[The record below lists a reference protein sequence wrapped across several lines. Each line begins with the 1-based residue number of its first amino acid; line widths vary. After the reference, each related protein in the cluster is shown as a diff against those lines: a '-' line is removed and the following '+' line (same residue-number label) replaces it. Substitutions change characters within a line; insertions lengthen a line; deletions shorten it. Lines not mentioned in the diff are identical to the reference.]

1 MLKHLLLLLFLDKSE
16 ESKIGKKD
24 LESEEKAGSSKM
36 QESPGKLNPKGK
48 TKNDSDS
55 ETQSTSCSDDSINDD
70 QKKKK
75 RNGPLDDLKFLDRT
89 IHELIEIVDKDA

>member
-1 MLKHLLLLLFLDKSE
+1 
-16 ESKIGKKD
+16 
-24 LESEEKAGSSKM
+24 M
-36 QESPGKLNPKGK
+36 QESPNETNSKAK

-75 RNGPLDDLKFLDRT
+75 RNGPLDDLKLLDRT
-89 IHELIEIVDKDA
+89 IHELIEIVDKEA